1 MREVRIALMTNLNFQ
16 ARAPKNQLGQPPVAG
31 NEGIE
36 DRPYDQPKFSGK
48 STAKV
53 NIS

>member
-1 MREVRIALMTNLNFQ
+1 MREVRIALLTNLNFQ
-16 ARAPKNQLGQPPVAG
+16 ARAPKNQLDQPPVAG
-31 NEGIE
+31 SEGNEDG
-36 DRPYDQPKFSGK
+36 PYDQPKFSGK